1 VRADDSL
8 IVAVVPG
15 GHVLAERRDA
25 RMTGN
30 HKDLTAAEVKGL
42 RTAKEIEGHLAW
54 LDTFTPAAL
63 GVLAIASGIYTYLGV
78 SSLLE
83 DTGAMSFFAAV
94 AYSVAVS
101 VGIFVF
107 WSYMLR
113 LLPAMR
119 SAGGFIGL
127 TVSTMVGSLAIIAMS
142 SWLNAA
148 ALAGSAA
155 VEQHLDRTVRDY
167 QSALEQAHDIALSGQ
182 ALEREVQR
190 ARETFEALADQER
203 SGQLSGTAG
212 EGAVFRV
219 LTQKVDELLNL
230 EAQIAEQQ
238 PLIESA
244 YEDGN
249 AILGRMRALTVAP
262 GPVEQRSVTFSE
274 ESVRLAGVISNLNQ
288 YSVAPLVARAAQDLP
303 ASVVLP
309 ELDGRNSSV
318 REAQSSTIA
327 SVLSALDQRS
337 QTLKRA
343 ADEVLE
349 MEPPQE
355 TAYNPISSADAV
367 IRYAENFVPSWAG
380 AIAIDLLPG
389 VLVFVLAIA
398 QATIRRGRDGLSIEE
413 TLTLADLKAAINAMK
428 DVEASMGDADAAMQR
443 RGKPT
448 EPEPAA
454 PRAAAE

>member
-1 VRADDSL
+1 MAENEHRL
-8 IVAVVPG
+8 TVA
-15 GHVLAERRDA
+15 E
-25 RMTGN
+25 T
-30 HKDLTAAEVKGL
+30 KGL
-42 RTAKEIEGHLAW
+42 RTAKELEGHLAW

-113 LLPAMR
+113 LLPSMR

-127 TVSTMVGSLAIIAMS
+127 TVSTIIGSVAIIAMS

-155 VEQHLDRTVRDY
+155 VEQHLDLTVRDY

-182 ALEREVQR
+182 ALGREVRR
-190 ARETFEALADQER
+190 ARESFEALADQER

-219 LTQKVDELLNL
+219 LTQKTEELRNL
-230 EAQIAEQQ
+230 EEQIAGQQ
-238 PLIESA
+238 APIEEA
-244 YEDGN
+244 FEEGN
-249 AILGRMRALTVAP
+249 KILGRMRALTVAP
-262 GPVEQRSVTFSE
+262 GPVEQRSVVFSE

-288 YSVAPLVARAAQDLP
+288 YSVAPLVARAAEDLP

-318 REAQSSTIA
+318 RDAQSSTIA
-327 SVLSALDQRS
+327 SVLDALDQRS

-343 ADEVLE
+343 ADEVLA

-367 IRYAENFVPSWAG
+367 IRYAGNFVPSWSG
-380 AIAIDLLPG
+380 AIAIDLLPAI
-389 VLVFVLAIA
+389 LVFVLAITQSA
-398 QATIRRGRDGLSIEE
+398 IRSGRDGLSIEE
-413 TLTLADLKAAINAMK
+413 TLTLADLKAAMNAMR
-428 DVEASMGDADAAMQR
+428 DVESSMGDADAEIRR
-443 RGKPT
+443 RGS
-448 EPEPAA
+448 PE
-454 PRAAAE
+454 RVSEIVVEAAE

>member
-1 VRADDSL
+1 MMTR
-8 IVAVVPG
+8 
-15 GHVLAERRDA
+15 ERR
-25 RMTGN
+25 
-30 HKDLTAAEVKGL
+30 LTAAETKGL
-42 RTAKEIEGHLAW
+42 RTAKELEGHLAW
-54 LDTFTPAAL
+54 LETFTPAAL

-113 LLPAMR
+113 LLPSMR
-119 SAGGFIGL
+119 SAAGFIGL

-155 VEQHLDRTVRDY
+155 VEQHLERTVRDY
-167 QSALEQAHDIALSGQ
+167 QGALEQAHDIALSGQ
-182 ALEREVQR
+182 ALMQEVRR
-190 ARETFEALADQER
+190 AREAFESLAVQEE
-203 SGQLSGTAG
+203 SGELSGTAG
-212 EGAVFRV
+212 QGAVYRV
-219 LTQKVDELLNL
+219 LRQKTEELQSL
-230 EAQIAEQQ
+230 ETQIAEQQ
-238 PLIESA
+238 PLIEAA
-244 YEDGN
+244 YEQGN
-249 AILGRMRALTVAP
+249 EILGRMRGLTVAP
-262 GPVEQRSVTFSE
+262 GPVEQRSVEFSE

-288 YSVAPLVARAAQDLP
+288 YSVALLVARAAADLP

-309 ELDGRNSSV
+309 ELDGRTSTI
-318 REAQSSTIA
+318 RDAQSSTIS
-327 SVLSALDQRS
+327 SVLDALDQRS
-337 QTLKRA
+337 QTLGQA
-343 ADEVLE
+343 AAQVLE

-367 IRYAENFVPSWAG
+367 IRYASSFVPSWAG

-389 VLVFVLAIA
+389 VLVFVLAIT
-398 QATIRRGRDGLSIEE
+398 QAAIRSGRDGLSIED

-428 DVEASMGDADAAMQR
+428 DVEASMSDADAEILKRMRDDDASHQSR
-443 RGKPT
+443 TKPSD
-448 EPEPAA
+448 
-454 PRAAAE
+454 

>member
-1 VRADDSL
+1 MTDD
-8 IVAVVPG
+8 
-15 GHVLAERRDA
+15 HR
-25 RMTGN
+25 
-30 HKDLTAAEVKGL
+30 KLTAAQAKGL
-42 RTAKEIEGHLAW
+42 QTAKELEGHLAW

-63 GVLAIASGIYTYLGV
+63 GILAIASGIYTYLGV
-78 SSLLE
+78 STLLE
-83 DTGAMSFFAAV
+83 DDGAMTFFAAV

-113 LLPAMR
+113 LLPSMR

-127 TVSTMVGSLAIIAMS
+127 TISTIVGSLAIIAMS

-148 ALAGSAA
+148 ALAGAAA

-182 ALEREVQR
+182 ALGREVQR
-190 ARETFEALADQER
+190 AREAFEALADQER

-219 LTQKVDELLNL
+219 LTQKTDELRNL
-230 EAQIAEQQ
+230 EGQIAGQH
-238 PLIESA
+238 PLIGRA

-262 GPVEQRSVTFSE
+262 GPVDQRSVVFSE

-288 YSVAPLVARAAQDLP
+288 YSVASLVARAAEDLP

-309 ELDGRNSSV
+309 DLDGRNASI
-318 REAQSSTIA
+318 RDAQSSTIA
-327 SVLSALDQRS
+327 SILDALDQRG

-343 ADEVLE
+343 ANEVLAT
-349 MEPPQE
+349 EPPLE
-355 TAYNPISSADAV
+355 TAYNTISAADAV
-367 IRYAENFVPSWAG
+367 IRYAENFVPYWAG
-380 AIAIDLLPG
+380 AIVIDLLPA
-389 VLVFVLAIA
+389 VLVFVLAIT
-398 QATIRRGRDGLSIEE
+398 QAAIRSGRDGLSIEE
-413 TLTLADLKAAINAMK
+413 TLTLADLKAAMSAMR
-428 DVEASMGDADAAMQR
+428 DVEKSMGAADAEIR
-443 RGKPT
+443 RRHSGGVKDGKAG
-448 EPEPAA
+448 ELVDVA
-454 PRAAAE
+454 

>member
-1 VRADDSL
+1 MRFTVTDTPR
-8 IVAVVPG
+8 
-15 GHVLAERRDA
+15 
-25 RMTGN
+25 
-30 HKDLTAAEVKGL
+30 KLTASEAKGL
-42 RTAKEIEGHLAW
+42 RTAKELEGHLAW

-94 AYSVAVS
+94 AYSIAVS

-119 SAGGFIGL
+119 SAAGFIGL
-127 TVSTMVGSLAIIAMS
+127 TVSTLVGSLAIIAMS

-155 VEQHLDRTVRDY
+155 VEQHLENTVRDY
-167 QSALEQAHDIALSGQ
+167 QAALEQSHEIALSGQ
-182 ALEREVQR
+182 ALGREVQR
-190 ARETFEALADQER
+190 AREAFEALADQER
-203 SGQLSGTAG
+203 AGTLSGTGG

-219 LTQKVDELLNL
+219 LTQKTEELRNL
-230 EAQIAEQQ
+230 EAQIAQQQ
-238 PLIESA
+238 PLIDTA
-244 YEDGN
+244 FADGN
-249 AILGRMRALTVAP
+249 TILGRMRGLTVAP
-262 GPVEQRSVTFSE
+262 GPVEQRSVAFSE
-274 ESVRLAGVISNLNQ
+274 ESVRLAGVIASLNQ

-309 ELDGRNSSV
+309 ELDGRSAAI
-318 REAQSSTIA
+318 RDAQSSTIG
-327 SVLSALDQRS
+327 SVLTALDQRS
-337 QTLKRA
+337 LTLRRA
-343 ADEVLE
+343 ADEVLAI
-349 MEPPQE
+349 EPPQE

-367 IRYAENFVPSWAG
+367 IRYAGNFVPSWAG

-389 VLVFVLAIA
+389 ILVFVLAIT
-398 QATIRRGRDGLSIEE
+398 QAAIRNGRDGLSIEE

-428 DVEASMGDADAAMQR
+428 DVEVAMGAADTEILRRTMAQDADRDAR
-443 RGKPT
+443 LK
-448 EPEPAA
+448 
-454 PRAAAE
+454 AAE